1 MRAFEVCFAVPVF
14 LILGVGVAHA
24 TEPLKLI
31 CSGKV
36 TQLSYERSLMNMPS
50 QTQVD
55 VSLIVDLDRRM
66 ISGLGRQ
73 FTITSVTETGV
84 GFEAPYREGEKYGRW
99 AGALNRIS
107 GWLLLGIERHD
118 NVKTRLDLFAEQEGH
133 RTPIGPISYELKCC
147 TEVDW
152 EVRSC

>member
-147 TEVDW
+147 PERVMGA
-152 EVRSC
+152 C